1 MNNTASKE
9 QREKILRAIH
19 EMEAEGV
26 ALDRV
31 TVRKR
36 ARVDGNVVGGV
47 LSEYVEAKRESEHEE
62 LPEAQESAFKV
73 LRRAIIDDA
82 TKDLASQ
89 IKTLEDM
96 INDLTQELD
105 KVKKSMGTASNSRE
119 YWKRR
124 AVKAEDIIKGMKE
137 ARKAAED

>member
-9 QREKILRAIH
+9 QREKILKAIH
-19 EMEAEGV
+19 ELEAEGS

-36 ARVDGNVVGGV
+36 AKVDGNVVGGV
-47 LSEYVEAKRESEHEE
+47 LSEYVEAKTATAQEE

-73 LRRAIIDDA
+73 LRRTIIDEA
-82 TKDLASQ
+82 TKDLSDQ
-89 IKTLEDM
+89 ITTLEGM
-96 INDLTQELD
+96 VNDLTEELD
-105 KVKKSMGTASNSRE
+105 KVRKSMATASNSRE

-124 AVKAEDIIKGMKE
+124 ANKAEGILEGIRE
-137 ARKAAED
+137 SQKAAED